1 MKEFTLLITVLFNFI
16 SGEHQE
22 IHLEIQQDS
31 LSDCQS
37 ELEEMNEIGIS
48 FFGNRVDVMI
58 ECIVSS
64 QNLLTK
70 RITNM
75 ITNFKTNPLR
85 RNIYYDT
92 NEKKCRTP

>member
-16 SGEHQE
+16 NGEHQE

-58 ECIVSS
+58 ECVESEFI
-64 QNLLTK
+64 
-70 RITNM
+70 
-75 ITNFKTNPLR
+75 
-85 RNIYYDT
+85 D
-92 NEKKCRTP
+92 EKKYKYDYKFQNKSVKEEYIL

>member
-58 ECIVSS
+58 ECIESEFI
-64 QNLLTK
+64 NK
-70 RITNM
+70 KNYKYDYK
-75 ITNFKTNPLR
+75 FK
-85 RNIYYDT
+85 
-92 NEKKCRTP
+92 NESVKEEYIL

>member
-48 FFGNRVDVMI
+48 FFGT
-58 ECIVSS
+58 S
-64 QNLLTK
+64 LL
-70 RITNM
+70 
-75 ITNFKTNPLR
+75 
-85 RNIYYDT
+85 
-92 NEKKCRTP
+92 